1 MYLIKPLV
9 IYYQLYII
17 FGQWFRQHPKQ
28 YLVYYLLRTKFA
40 LHHFSIVTL
49 HRGVQLKVGW
59 RYLLKVRYTYNY
71 SNQVWHSVT
80 PIKSEAYTLATRGVL
95 LPHPYL
101 YFIIN
106 SCIKC
111 FSLFGWLSNNSYPS
125 TLLSSVSPS
134 SELSSYRIVVR
145 IFCQRPKIKQAKWK
159 LII

>member
-9 IYYQLYII
+9 IYCQLYII

-40 LHHFSIVTL
+40 QHHFSSVTL

-59 RYLLKVRYTYNY
+59 RYLLKSRYKHSY

-80 PIKSEAYTLATRGVL
+80 PIKSKTYTLATCGL
-95 LPHPYL
+95 LFAHPYL
-101 YFIIN
+101 YCIIN
-106 SCIKC
+106 FCIKC

-125 TLLSSVSPS
+125 TLLSSVSFSACSVSTKP
-134 SELSSYRIVVR
+134 
-145 IFCQRPKIKQAKWK
+145 CKPK
-159 LII
+159 